1 MSIAY
6 YNQPQA
12 ACRRVWALSQKCEG
26 FSGRT
31 LRRLPILGLAM
42 YTWGGNCTLD
52 DAVTALEAAVDQELL
67 AKQSRAVDI
76 ARAGTTSLVVHST
89 PPDVGNSF
97 W

>member
-1 MSIAY
+1 MLEAPSIPTWAEMSVAY
-6 YNQPQA
+6 YGKPQA
-12 ACRRVWALSQKCEG
+12 ACQRVWALSQKCEG

-67 AKQSRAVDI
+67 AKQGRAV
-76 ARAGTTSLVVHST
+76 
-89 PPDVGNSF
+89 
-97 W
+97 